1 MNMKKTFVGKK
12 ISDMILKSRSK
23 REHNLIGA
31 WQGKKTKVL
40 KNTGDKTIVEGI
52 SQFTDSLKVNTD
64 FRFSWSKAKT
74 GLIQFRNDYSLLV
87 FKTQQMLGL
96 DQSQKWEI
104 KRLTFNKLVLIQH
117 NEDSNTLTEYHFEK
131 DLREYNVG

>member
-1 MNMKKTFVGKK
+1 MKKTFVGKT
-12 ISDMILKSRSK
+12 ISDMILKSRAK

-40 KNTGDKTIVEGI
+40 KNSGDKTIVEGI
-52 SQFTDSLKVNTD
+52 SKFSGSLKVNTD

-96 DQSQKWEI
+96 DNSQKWEI
-104 KRLTFNKLVLIQH
+104 KRLTFNKLILIQH
-117 NEDSNTLTEYHFEK
+117 NEDQNTLIEYHFEK

>member
-1 MNMKKTFVGKK
+1 MNMKKTIVGKA
-12 ISDMILKSRSK
+12 ISDIILKSRSK

-40 KNTGDKTIVEGI
+40 KHSGDKTTVEGTSI
-52 SQFTDSLKVNTD
+52 FTDSLKVNTD
-64 FRFSWSKAKT
+64 FKFSWSKAKT
-74 GLIQFRNDYSLLV
+74 GLIQFANDYSLLV

-96 DQSQKWEI
+96 DSSQNWEI
-104 KRLTFNKLVLIQH
+104 KRLTFNKLILIQH
-117 NEDSNTLTEYHFEK
+117 NEDQNTVVEYHFEK